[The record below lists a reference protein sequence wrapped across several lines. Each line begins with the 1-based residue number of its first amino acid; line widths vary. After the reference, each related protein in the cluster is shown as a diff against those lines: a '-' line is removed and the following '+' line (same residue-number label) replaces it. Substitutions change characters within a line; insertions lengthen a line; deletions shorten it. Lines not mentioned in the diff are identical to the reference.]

1 MKITVTVIKADVGG
15 IGGHTR
21 PSDGLLNAVRN
32 LVKPQVRKDG
42 KGLLI
47 DSYIGYCGDDIH
59 IVMTHTKGVNNSQVH
74 GLAWRAFEAA
84 TRVAKSEGL
93 YGAGQDLLKDSF
105 SGNVKGMG
113 PGVAEMTFDERPNEA
128 FTIYAADKT
137 EPGAFNYPF
146 YRMFVDTLS
155 NTGLIVNQNLSKGVR
170 ISVMDVEKG
179 KIATLNM
186 WEDKPTLEAALM
198 YPGRYVVSTV
208 TTKDNQPILAASTD
222 RLHNIA
228 GTYVGKDDPICIIRT
243 QKDFPATEE
252 AGAAFNNPHLVAGN
266 TRGSH
271 HMPLMPVK
279 LNSPASINYAIPIVS
294 ALVFSMHNGILTGPV
309 DGFESVDWDYVRNI
323 AMRRAMAIRS
333 QGFVHPATLVPDEL
347 EYGVGYRARMSILWS
362 RMRPIPGASP
372 NVKQGQKPNQNNK
385 PQQKQGQ
392 KPQQGQRPP
401 QQNQQRPGQKPQ
413 QGQRPPQQ
421 GQKSQQNQQRPQQKQ
436 QQGNRPQQGQRPGQ
450 KPNQGNRPQQN
461 NRPQQGQQQKQG
473 QRPQQQ
479 NQQRPGQ
486 KPQQGQ
492 RPPQQG
498 QRPQGQHPQQKQQG
512 NRPQQGQRPQ
522 QQGQKPQQNQQR
534 PQGQRPPQQ
543 QKPQTPKPQT
553 APNTQVKSES
563 KSTEV
568 KVKKPRAPRKKK
580 TDTATTKPAES
591 TVSTTSTPKTE
602 TST

>member
-32 LVKPQVRKDG
+32 LVKPQVKKDG

-146 YRMFVDTLS
+146 YRMFVDALS
-155 NTGLIVNQNLSKGVR
+155 NTGLIVNQNLARGVR

-179 KIATLNM
+179 KVATLEM
-186 WEDKPTLEAALM
+186 WQDKPTLEAALM
-198 YPGRYVVSTV
+198 YPGRYVISTV

-228 GTYVGKDDPICIIRT
+228 GTYVGKDDPICIVRT

-252 AGAAFNNPHLVAGN
+252 AGSAFNNPHLVAGN

-279 LNSPASINYAIPIVS
+279 INSPASINYAIPIVS
-294 ALVFSMHNGILTGPV
+294 ALVFSMHNGILAGPI
-309 DGFESVDWDYVRNI
+309 DGFGTEDWDYVRNI
-323 AMRRAMAIRS
+323 AMRRAVAIRS

-347 EYGVGYRARMSILWS
+347 EYGVGYKARMSVLWS
-362 RMRPIPGASP
+362 KMKPISGSPQNTKPENKMQGNRPQGQQ
-372 NVKQGQKPNQNNK
+372 QGQKPQQKQQQGQK
-385 PQQKQGQ
+385 PQHPQGNRPQGQQQGQ
-392 KPQQGQRPP
+392 KPQQGQ
-401 QQNQQRPGQKPQ
+401 Q
-413 QGQRPPQQ
+413 
-421 GQKSQQNQQRPQQKQ
+421 
-436 QQGNRPQQGQRPGQ
+436 
-450 KPNQGNRPQQN
+450 
-461 NRPQQGQQQKQG
+461 
-473 QRPQQQ
+473 
-479 NQQRPGQ
+479 
-486 KPQQGQ
+486 
-492 RPPQQG
+492 
-498 QRPQGQHPQQKQQG
+498 
-512 NRPQQGQRPQ
+512 
-522 QQGQKPQQNQQR
+522 
-534 PQGQRPPQQ
+534 
-543 QKPQTPKPQT
+543 PKPQT
-553 APNTQVKSES
+553 APTASEKTVKS
-563 KSTEV
+563 STEV

-580 TDTATTKPAES
+580 TETVTIKPTEG
-591 TVSTTSTPKTE
+591 TVSTTETPKTE
-602 TST
+602 TSTSS